1 MFYLISSYF
10 IYLGLYLFPFLILIF
25 SLSRFTT
32 DCCVIGNVS
41 TLGVGLWGFKSLQS
55 DLFFLF
61 FIFIYFYIFLFY
73 HLLFLYIFMPQL
85 VPFYFLNL
93 LTFGILAI
101 ALLLF
106 FISTLILPNILRL
119 LIARI
124 LIVKL

>member
-55 DLFFLF
+55 DWFFIF
-61 FIFIYFYIFLFY
+61 FIFIFFFIFLFY

>member
-55 DLFFLF
+55 DWFF
-61 FIFIYFYIFLFY
+61 IFLFY